1 LNLFSRIRDA
11 LSSLGAKPAVPATI
25 ASTLR
30 IIEVADAAALAGDLF
45 FRAFRQ
51 TIPDFPRHFVLVCE
65 PPQQPPFTLGYVHQT
80 AFHGG
85 YLAGGLV
92 VDAWKFR
99 ALGQAQQEEIRS
111 RGGMGEWLMAES
123 CRRLAPCDAVYACIG
138 DARSLTVNTRVG
150 FRPTGHRY
158 LYVLPSPSAAP
169 EALQALTERVAAHG
183 LF

>member
-1 LNLFSRIRDA
+1 
-11 LSSLGAKPAVPATI
+11 
-25 ASTLR
+25 LR

-123 CRRLAPCDAVYACIG
+123 CRRRCEVAHRQHPRRLPAHRPPL
-138 DARSLTVNTRVG
+138 SLR
-150 FRPTGHRY
+150 
-158 LYVLPSPSAAP
+158 AAF
-169 EALQALTERVAAHG
+169 ALGCA
-183 LF
+183 